1 MKKESLK
8 VKINRL
14 FVKKINGETKF
25 FASIR
30 DYIVEKA
37 QKEKKDLVV
46 FCEQLNEDIII
57 PAESLNEGVKSN
69 DVFKSKIDGKPYS
82 LIDFEWDKYKR
93 QDLGDP
99 RTFSRLIL

>member
-1 MKKESLK
+1 MIKESLK
-8 VKINRL
+8 VEINRL

-37 QKEKKDLVV
+37 KKENKNLIV
-46 FCEQLNEDIII
+46 FCKELNEDIII
-57 PAESLNEGVKSN
+57 PAESLNEGIKSN

-93 QDLGDP
+93 QDLGNP